1 MASKKQNITG
11 AGLLPAYFKKIGIV
25 IVLITIVLVIV
36 FKALNIE
43 FIQAQKKTFEQ
54 FMVIPFILGLFFVA
68 WAKDKFEDEMSL
80 LLRLKAIG
88 FSFICAIVSVII
100 GPFIDFILGDSVV
113 QIKGQELVTIMLFAY
128 LIYFWIQKKFR

>member
-25 IVLITIVLVIV
+25 IVLITIVPVIV

-88 FSFICAIVSVII
+88 FSFICGFKRNSDNA
-100 GPFIDFILGDSVV
+100 
-113 QIKGQELVTIMLFAY
+113 
-128 LIYFWIQKKFR
+128 